1 MKRYK
6 VGNKEY
12 NVAPHREAEFLEK
25 HKDAI
30 LVHETYY
37 NKKDEKFYNVAPH
50 RFKEFKVKHP
60 NAVSLFTGKTADPT
74 VGAPTDPNPSAPEN
88 PNEVK
93 IEDTDLS
100 SENTS
105 SDLTFKVYN
114 KDNKIVDVT
123 LDQYNKGLGTEYKDG
138 KYFDVTGE
146 IQPKDFGWDWGDE
159 NVYEYN
165 KDTNT
170 QILNGENWTEAFN
183 INDKSTWVLQSAD
196 FLKNELESPA
206 SEGRYP
212 GLKIIPFNKGAFKED
227 VNNMIVALPD
237 GTQIEV
243 NLNPNS
249 TANYIRGLYSQE
261 ESGIF
266 LQSQDERLRI
276 ERNKLQQIDEWYK
289 ENSDKN
295 FVISGLGKV
304 LGDYDFDHG
313 GSFNVMDWISGKA
326 SYYSEKQVVQIN
338 EAIAPMGME
347 LIPFTKDLNQDGL
360 HNLFHDVEYNIRG
373 SKYLLKYWGSESYD
387 VADRIASYEK
397 Y

>member
-1 MKRYK
+1 M
-6 VGNKEY
+6 
-12 NVAPHREAEFLEK
+12 
-25 HKDAI
+25 
-30 LVHETYY
+30 
-37 NKKDEKFYNVAPH
+37 
-50 RFKEFKVKHP
+50 
-60 NAVSLFTGKTADPT
+60 
-74 VGAPTDPNPSAPEN
+74 
-88 PNEVK
+88 
-93 IEDTDLS
+93 S

-196 FLKNELESPA
+196 YLKNELESAA

-237 GTQIEV
+237 GTQIEL

-249 TANYIRGLYSQE
+249 TANYIRGLYS
-261 ESGIF
+261 
-266 LQSQDERLRI
+266 
-276 ERNKLQQIDEWYK
+276 K
-289 ENSDKN
+289 
-295 FVISGLGKV
+295 
-304 LGDYDFDHG
+304 
-313 GSFNVMDWISGKA
+313 
-326 SYYSEKQVVQIN
+326 
-338 EAIAPMGME
+338 
-347 LIPFTKDLNQDGL
+347 
-360 HNLFHDVEYNIRG
+360 
-373 SKYLLKYWGSESYD
+373 
-387 VADRIASYEK
+387 
-397 Y
+397 